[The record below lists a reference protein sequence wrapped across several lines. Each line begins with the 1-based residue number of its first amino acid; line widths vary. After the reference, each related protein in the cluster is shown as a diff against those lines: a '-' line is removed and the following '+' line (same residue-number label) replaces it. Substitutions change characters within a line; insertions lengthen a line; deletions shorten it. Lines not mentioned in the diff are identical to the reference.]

1 MTVAAQPG
9 HGYARWARRRRC
21 RAVPHPVGLGSVR
34 AVRGADGCRQG
45 VGLSNEH
52 DMARISYDEQTAAA
66 FKAVREVPRDG
77 LSEWR
82 EAVRRHLRSP
92 QGMTLVDIG
101 AGTGVFA
108 AAFSDWFDLS
118 VLGAVS

>member
-1 MTVAAQPG
+1 
-9 HGYARWARRRRC
+9 
-21 RAVPHPVGLGSVR
+21 
-34 AVRGADGCRQG
+34 
-45 VGLSNEH
+45 
-52 DMARISYDEQTAAA
+52 MARISYDEQTAAA

-82 EAVRRHLRSP
+82 EAVRRHLRPS

-101 AGTGVFA
+101 AGTGAFA

-118 VLGAVS
+118 VLAVEPSAATLWQTVHWPFTCASTSGIAELPLIRIIAPVWPARLES